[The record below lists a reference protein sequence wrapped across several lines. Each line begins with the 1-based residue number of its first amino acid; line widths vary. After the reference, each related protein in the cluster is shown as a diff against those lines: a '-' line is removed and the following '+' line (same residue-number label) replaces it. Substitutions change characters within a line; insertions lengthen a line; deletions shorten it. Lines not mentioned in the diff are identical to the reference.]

1 MKTEK
6 LFLVNWLQMQKNQ
19 RQAVPGVDTFPI
31 LCAFLLK
38 TTFKTFEIHIS
49 ANMRNMLNFQ
59 KFRETAMACL
69 RTMWYET

>member
-19 RQAVPGVDTFPI
+19 RQAMPGVDTFPI

-38 TTFKTFEIHIS
+38 TTFKTFEIQYTYQQIC
-49 ANMRNMLNFQ
+49 
-59 KFRETAMACL
+59 EIC
-69 RTMWYET
+69 